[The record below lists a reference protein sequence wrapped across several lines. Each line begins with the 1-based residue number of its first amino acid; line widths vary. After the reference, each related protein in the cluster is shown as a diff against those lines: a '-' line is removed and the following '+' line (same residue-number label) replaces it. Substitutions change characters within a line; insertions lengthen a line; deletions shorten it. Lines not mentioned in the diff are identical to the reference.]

1 MRPEDE
7 WRDLLDE
14 DDDEEDED
22 EESEEKDK
30 EGEASVLKGLLK
42 ARTIILSGEIN
53 KKLAE
58 KISTLLLVMEV
69 EGDGPIKVFIDSPG
83 GDADAGYGILDMI
96 RFVKSPVY
104 TISNGLTA
112 SAGVIISLA
121 AKPEHRFSLPNSRF
135 LIHQNSCGR
144 NPEAEKARQPAY
156 RRRMRPGIR
165 KGRRGHQTG
174 PLAVTRRGPRIRPH
188 QQDRHLRERAGKY
201 RLIDN
206 ESWICTNRYHARS
219 PGLDGRLCQPGS
231 PV

>member
-14 DDDEEDED
+14 DDDDEDED
-22 EESEEKDK
+22 DDECEHDKNEK
-30 EGEASVLKGLLK
+30 EGESPVLKGLLK
-42 ARTIILSGEIN
+42 ARTIILSGEVN

-58 KISTLLLVMEV
+58 KISTLLLVMDA
-69 EGDGPIKVFIDSPG
+69 EGDGAIKIFIDSPG

-135 LIHQNSCGR
+135 LIHQPSSGMQGTASDIKIHAEEILKLKKRVSQLIADECG
-144 NPEAEKARQPAY
+144 NDYEK
-156 RRRMRPGIR
+156 
-165 KGRRGHQTG
+165 
-174 PLAVTRRGPRIRPH
+174 VDEDTRR
-188 QQDRHLRERAGKY
+188 DRWLSPEEALEYG
-201 RLIDN
+201 LICKIITSATELEEID
-206 ESWICTNRYHARS
+206 
-219 PGLDGRLCQPGS
+219 
-231 PV
+231 

>member
-22 EESEEKDK
+22 EETEEKDR

-58 KISTLLLVMEV
+58 KISTLLLVMEA

-83 GDADAGYGILDMI
+83 GDADAGYGVLDMI

-135 LIHQNSCGR
+135 LIHQPSSGMQGTASDIKIHAEEILKLKKRVNQLIADECGQEYEKVEEDIKR
-144 NPEAEKARQPAY
+144 DRWLSPEEALEYGLISK
-156 RRRMRPGIR
+156 I
-165 KGRRGHQTG
+165 
-174 PLAVTRRGPRIRPH
+174 VTCASE
-188 QQDRHLRERAGKY
+188 LEN
-201 RLIDN
+201 ID
-206 ESWICTNRYHARS
+206 
-219 PGLDGRLCQPGS
+219 
-231 PV
+231 